1 MARIAKTKRRPVKAK
16 ADKNQK
22 ETKQIP
28 SKSGFSPKIS
38 KRPIMV
44 DMYGGSSD
52 ISPTAAKKQSKSKK
66 AKSTKKQSEKQSAKE
81 KERVVN
87 AFDWPDENGKLLAQ
101 HLRYEPK
108 RFGWRRPNPDNPPN
122 LENRADL
129 NDPDDKKRWIYNL
142 DDPNAARVKEIP
154 YRVQEHIRAI
164 NDRPVTEP
172 IFFVEGEHDYETCWN
187 KEGLFAVTFSGGAN
201 VWRKEY
207 NAWFDAARPIM
218 ILTHNDPAGEKR
230 GRIAASS
237 LRDEKPDR
245 IIKII
250 LLPDLSE
257 GGDIT
262 DWLNQG
268 HNIKELNHVIENAI
282 EFKARQTGSQ
292 LVTIRMSDIEPV
304 PVQWLWFPRFALAK
318 LCLLVGNPGVGKS
331 FTSLDMAARI
341 SNGSPWPASDNLPEG
356 SNIAPKGSVLILTS
370 EDGLADTVRPR
381 LDKAEADCSKI
392 HVIKGVHREDEE
404 QPKIWSGDEP
414 SITDSFCLS
423 RDIELLEKKLKQISD
438 VKLII
443 IDPLSA
449 YYGTKVDTHRNA
461 AIRSVLTPIAEA
473 AERHNV
479 CIVGITHLR
488 KSISEAAIYRV
499 TGSIGQTAQARL
511 AWLIHLDKEN
521 QDRRLFTCLKNNL
534 SPEKTGLA
542 FEIID
547 GRVEYE
553 SGIITET
560 ADDIFRDESEHG
572 PRVKDAMEFIDEI
585 LTTAPMAPKSLD
597 VQTAATK
604 ANISYM
610 TYRRAK
616 NALGIKAKKHPSGE
630 YRLHKSDC
638 DCKLCVG
645 TENQA
650 Q

>member
-1 MARIAKTKRRPVKAK
+1 MAGN
-16 ADKNQK
+16 ADKKTNSRK
-22 ETKQIP
+22 P
-28 SKSGFSPKIS
+28 KS
-38 KRPIMV
+38 
-44 DMYGGSSD
+44 
-52 ISPTAAKKQSKSKK
+52 AKKEQKQQS
-66 AKSTKKQSEKQSAKE
+66 TEK

-87 AFDWPDENGKLLAQ
+87 AFDWTDEEGNLLAQ

-129 NDPDDKKRWIYNL
+129 NDPDDKKHWIYNL
-142 DDPNAARVKEIP
+142 DDPKAARVKEIP
-154 YRVQEHIRAI
+154 YRVQEHLRAI

-172 IFFVEGEHDYETCWN
+172 IFFVEGEHDYETGWN
-187 KEGLFAVTFSGGAN
+187 KGLFTVTFAGGAN

-207 NAWFDAARPIM
+207 NAWFDPARPIM
-218 ILTHNDPAGEKR
+218 ILTHNDSAGEKR
-230 GRIAASS
+230 GRIAAGS
-237 LRDEKPDR
+237 LKAEKPDR
-245 IIKII
+245 IHKII

-282 EFKARQTGSQ
+282 EFKARQTGSH
-292 LVTIRMSDIEPV
+292 LITIKMSDVEPV
-304 PVQWLWFPRFALAK
+304 PVQWLWFNRFAQGK

-331 FTSLDMAARI
+331 FTSLDIAARI
-341 SNGSPWPASDNLPEG
+341 SKGSPWPASDNLPEG

-381 LDKAEADCSKI
+381 LDKAGADCSKI
-392 HVIKGVHREDEE
+392 HIIKGVHLEDEE
-404 QPKIWSGDEP
+404 QLKIWSDDES

-423 RDIELLEKKLKQISD
+423 RDIELLERKFKQISD

-449 YYGTKVDTHRNA
+449 YYGAKVDTHRNA

-521 QDRRLFTCLKNNL
+521 QDRRLFMCLKNNL
-534 SPEKTGLA
+534 SREKTGLA

-553 SGIITET
+553 SGVITGT
-560 ADDIFRDESEHG
+560 ADDLFRDESEHG
-572 PRVKDAMEFIDEI
+572 ASVQEAIEFLDEFFI
-585 LTTAPMAPKSLD
+585 NDPTPKSTD
-597 VQTAATK
+597 VIEK
-604 ANISYM
+604 ALKASISRRTLM
-610 TYRRAK
+610 RAK
-616 NALGIKAKKHPSGE
+616 SALGIIS
-630 YRLHKSDC
+630 RQHKSGMWRWEKPEQKEGNKTDI
-638 DCKLCVG
+638 
-645 TENQA
+645 T
-650 Q
+650 

>member
-1 MARIAKTKRRPVKAK
+1 MAKTKKTQKRPRKAK
-16 ADKNQK
+16 ADKNRK
-22 ETKQIP
+22 ETKQIT
-28 SKSGFSPKIS
+28 SKSGLSPKTS
-38 KRPIMV
+38 NVREYMLSTAGEVTSLQRPQ
-44 DMYGGSSD
+44 
-52 ISPTAAKKQSKSKK
+52 KKQSKSRK

-87 AFDWPDENGKLLAQ
+87 AFDWPDEEGNLLAQ

-129 NDPDDKKRWIYNL
+129 NDPDDKKYWIYNL
-142 DDPNAARVKEIP
+142 DDPKAARVKEMP
-154 YRVQEHIRAI
+154 YRVQEHYRAL

-172 IFFVEGEHDYETCWN
+172 IIFVEGEHDYETCWN
-187 KEGLFAVTFSGGAN
+187 EGLFAVTFSGGAN
-201 VWRKEY
+201 VWQKEY
-207 NAWFDAARPIM
+207 NAWFDPARPIM
-218 ILTHNDPAGEKR
+218 ILTDNDEAGNKR
-230 GRIAASS
+230 SRIAASS
-237 LRDEKPDR
+237 LKAEKPDR
-245 IIKII
+245 ITKII
-250 LLPDLSE
+250 LLPNLSE

-262 DWLNQG
+262 NWLNQG
-268 HNIKELNHVIENAI
+268 HNVKELNHIIENTI
-282 EFKARQTGSQ
+282 EFKARQTGNQ
-292 LVTIRMSDIEPV
+292 LVTVRISDIEPV

-331 FTSLDMAARI
+331 FTSLDIAARI
-341 SNGSPWPASDNLPEG
+341 SKGSPWPASDNLPDG
-356 SNIAPKGSVLILTS
+356 ANDAPKGSVLILTS

-381 LDKAEADCSKI
+381 LDKAGADCNKI
-392 HVIKGVHREDEE
+392 HIIKGVHREDEE
-404 QPKIWSGDEP
+404 QLKFWSGDEP
-414 SITDSFCLS
+414 LITDSFCLS
-423 RDIELLEKKLKQISD
+423 RDIELLEKKLKQITD

-449 YYGTKVDTHRNA
+449 YYGAKVDTHRNA
-461 AIRSVLTPIAEA
+461 AIRSVLTPIAET
-473 AERHNV
+473 AERYNI

-534 SPEKTGLA
+534 SREKTGLA
-542 FEIID
+542 FEIRD

-553 SGIITET
+553 PGIITET
-560 ADDIFRDESEHG
+560 ADDLFRDESEHG

-585 LTTAPMAPKSLD
+585 ITTAPMAPKSLD

-604 ANISYM
+604 ANISYG

-616 NALGIKAKKHPSGE
+616 NTLGLISRKHPSGE

-645 TENQA
+645 SKNQG
-650 Q
+650 